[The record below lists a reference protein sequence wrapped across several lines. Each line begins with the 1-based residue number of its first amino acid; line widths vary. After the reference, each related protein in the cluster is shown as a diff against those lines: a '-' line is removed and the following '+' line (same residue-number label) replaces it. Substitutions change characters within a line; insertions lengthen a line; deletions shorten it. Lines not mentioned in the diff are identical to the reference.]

1 MPAKA
6 AADFVEWGP
15 YMSAEQQ
22 FQIPIRNGVSID
34 TLIQRSPDT
43 PPLRDDRPINEYFAL
58 RTHGGKYTAEI
69 P

>member
-15 YMSAEQQ
+15 YKTAEQQ
-22 FQIPIRNGVSID
+22 FQILVPNGVSIEA
-34 TLIQRSPDT
+34 LIQRSPGT

-58 RTHGGKYTAEI
+58 RTHGGDYKPEI